1 MKIVKVKIAEYD
13 TSKELNLKEISK
25 KIDQALVKNFDGQKV
40 ILRAV
45 SSEAHD
51 MSQAELVEVIKKTGS
66 DRYDPV
72 KKGDRYD
79 NIEGRQIDVFG
90 RICTIKY
97 GNLMSKS
104 LVDGFH
110 VYGAKYHGRPSAKMD
125 IWLIYDRSKMTAL
138 SFHLIGYK
146 DLKRDGYVFKD
157 QDNKTDALLGIV
169 VIQ

>member
-13 TSKELNLKEISK
+13 TSKELDLKLISK
-25 KIDQALVKNFDGQKV
+25 YIDKVLLDNFGGKKV

-51 MSQAELVEVIKKTGS
+51 MSQAELIETIKKLGF
-66 DRYDPV
+66 DRYNPV
-72 KKGDRYD
+72 IKGDRYD
-79 NIEGRQIDVFG
+79 NIEGKQIDVFG
-90 RICTIKY
+90 RICTIKS

-125 IWLIYDRSKMTAL
+125 IWLVYARSKMTAV
-138 SFHLIGYK
+138 SFHPIGYK
-146 DLKRDGYVFKD
+146 DLKRDGYIFKD
-157 QDNKTDALLGIV
+157 QNNKAGALLGII
-169 VIQ
+169 VIN